1 MIAIPVFPKHTILT
15 FNNAAK
21 KDYGNIIIIVST
33 VLSFVLGI
41 FCGLLPYHCIRSLLT
56 RRANTRRSQEAANK
70 LHVQQDEELVANELY
85 EEVNTAGRYKSPY
98 TTPTTLLEL
107 KPNVAYGQ
115 Y

>member
-1 MIAIPVFPKHTILT
+1 MQPSPLYTE
-15 FNNAAK
+15 K

-33 VLSFVLGI
+33 VLAFILGA

-56 RRANTRRSQEAANK
+56 RRANTRQLQEVAATK
-70 LHVQQDEELVANELY
+70 LDVQLNEEMVDNELY
-85 EEVNTAGRYKSPY
+85 EEVNASAVRYKSPY
-98 TTPTTLLEL
+98 TSTPMTLVEL